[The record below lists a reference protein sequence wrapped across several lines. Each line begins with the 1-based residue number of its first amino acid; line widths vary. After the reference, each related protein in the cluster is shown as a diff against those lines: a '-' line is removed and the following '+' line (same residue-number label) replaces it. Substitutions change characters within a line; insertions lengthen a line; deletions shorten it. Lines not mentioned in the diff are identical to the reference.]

1 MLTDNISVCYQAL
14 LGDGG
19 MEVYEGIAG
28 HRTIENLTLKPDPE
42 RTTRVLTLGE
52 LNERIRSL
60 FYRLEEEGP
69 HPSPAFTETFENNL
83 SSVVVPENGA

>member
-1 MLTDNISVCYQAL
+1 
-14 LGDGG
+14 

-28 HRTIENLTLKPDPE
+28 DRAIENLTLKPDPE
-42 RTTRVLTLGE
+42 RTTKVLNLGE

-60 FYRLEEEGP
+60 FYRLEEADP
-69 HPSPAFTETFENNL
+69 HLSSAFIETFENHL